1 MKILV
6 YFKYIIKLLIFNP
19 KQLLLELWIDLKKDL
34 GSKNFKSKNK
44 KVCIFGLP
52 KSGTTLI
59 EEILECLPYVRIDR
73 SPLRFFPKKN
83 ENIFIQDPEKYFSCF
98 PQSKFSF
105 IKTHNMFSESF
116 LEASN
121 KFDVKIVVTLRDLRD
136 MLISRYYHVISQND
150 HWQHKQ
156 IAHLPIEEGF
166 IKSLTTRENGEGP
179 EPIKY
184 YYNWILNW
192 KKNLKENNIRV
203 FWYEDYISNP
213 VNFIREII
221 YYLDFDQFNPKDI
234 EKKLENKREI
244 YSKIPLHKRLKKI
257 GKNVSTYR
265 AGKTQVWKSFLKK
278 EMHNKFISLLPGPL
292 SYVIREDKL

>member
-1 MKILV
+1 MFLHQ
-6 YFKYIIKLLIFNP
+6 FNLYIVFFQKHENVFN
-19 KQLLLELWIDLKKDL
+19 
-34 GSKNFKSKNK
+34 
-44 KVCIFGLP
+44 V
-52 KSGTTLI
+52 
-59 EEILECLPYVRIDR
+59 
-73 SPLRFFPKKN
+73 
-83 ENIFIQDPEKYFSCF
+83 
-98 PQSKFSF
+98 
-105 IKTHNMFSESF
+105 
-116 LEASN
+116 
-121 KFDVKIVVTLRDLRD
+121 
-136 MLISRYYHVISQND
+136 
-150 HWQHKQ
+150 
-156 IAHLPIEEGF
+156 
-166 IKSLTTRENGEGP
+166 RENR
-179 EPIKY
+179 Y
-184 YYNWILNW
+184 
-192 KKNLKENNIRV
+192 LKENNIRV